1 MINIYCAD
9 IGNYSSITALKGEKP
24 RVIRSVFQDVTYT
37 SARDLDTDNSPSVKL
52 DDKVLVL
59 GDRATKQKNSQTAAE
74 RGKDLPEF
82 FKPFTLAG
90 LRQDFDGV
98 VRFLVPEH
106 SQWHE
111 DTIRRTLVAEH
122 QINVNGTNYRHRIK
136 NVEFF
141 LETDVAVI
149 NAYKNGKLDMDGDTL
164 AIDIGGGTTNY
175 VVITPSSEVLTR
187 RSIPKVGGV
196 SLANDIINS
205 DLMQSYA
212 KRDNVAFK
220 VAKMMDAITYGGRNA
235 IADGS
240 LTYGRKYDFSS
251 VFPGLLENWFN
262 NLMDSISTAANDYL
276 ADVTN
281 VMLIGGCANLVRQK
295 LSAKQGFY
303 IPANPQLSNIQAL
316 LAM

>member
-149 NAYKNGKLDMDGDTL
+149 NAYRNGKLDMDGDTL

-175 VVITPSSEVLTR
+175 VVITPSLEVLTR

-220 VAKMMDAITYGGRNA
+220 VAKMMDAI
-235 IADGS
+235 ADEYS
-240 LTYGRKYDFSS
+240 HLRT
-251 VFPGLLENWFN
+251 
-262 NLMDSISTAANDYL
+262 
-276 ADVTN
+276 
-281 VMLIGGCANLVRQK
+281 
-295 LSAKQGFY
+295 
-303 IPANPQLSNIQAL
+303 
-316 LAM
+316 

>member
-24 RVIRSVFQDVTYT
+24 RVMRSVIQDVTYT
-37 SARDLDTDNSPSVKL
+37 SARDYDSDNSPSVKL

-59 GDRATKQKNSQTAAE
+59 GDRATKQQNSQTAAE

-90 LRQDFDGV
+90 LRKDLEGS
-98 VRFLVPEH
+98 VRVRGPEQ

-111 DTIRRTLVAEH
+111 DTIRRTLVADH
-122 QINVNGTNYRHRIK
+122 QITVNGTNYRHRIK

-141 LETDVAVI
+141 LETDVAVV
-149 NAYKNGKLDMDGDTL
+149 NAYRNGKLDMDGDTL

-175 VVITPSSEVLTR
+175 VVITPSLDVLTR

-205 DLMQSYA
+205 DLMQSFA

-220 VAKMMDAITYGGRNA
+220 VAKMMDAI
-235 IADGS
+235 ADAS
-240 LTYGRKYDFSS
+240 FIYGRKYDFSS

-276 ADVTN
+276 ADITN

-295 LSAKQGFY
+295 LSSKQGFY